1 MAVLVGVIDFK
12 RNLEKNICKAAKF
25 LWHRENAE
33 FQELYLTLSSL
44 VGERGGGGGGIIFAR
59 GKFKFKVF
67 LNDLCYGPE
76 TLWLFLTFIRDYF
89 AEKKV
94 WKNIKLSE
102 GNLLLYRGYCQKIGV
117 RISINSLSRTHKYVC
132 TCILRSC

>member
-44 VGERGGGGGGIIFAR
+44 VGGRGGGGGIIFAR
-59 GKFKFKVF
+59 GKSKFKLF
-67 LNDLCYGPE
+67 LNDLWYEPE
-76 TLWLFLTFIRDYF
+76 TLWLFLTFTRDYF
-89 AEKKV
+89 AEKKKKR
-94 WKNIKLSE
+94 KNIKLSG
-102 GNLLLYRGYCQKIGV
+102 GNLFLYRGYCQKIGV
-117 RISINSLSRTHKYVC
+117 RICINRLNPRHKYVC
-132 TCILRSC
+132 TCILRSS